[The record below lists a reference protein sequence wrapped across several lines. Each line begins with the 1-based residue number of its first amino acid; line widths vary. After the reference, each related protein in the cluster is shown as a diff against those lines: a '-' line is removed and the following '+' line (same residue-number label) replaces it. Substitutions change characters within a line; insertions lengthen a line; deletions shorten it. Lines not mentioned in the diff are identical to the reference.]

1 MSHCFL
7 LTVSVITAAS
17 LSRAKYGDISRLSR
31 TMCATS
37 KLRCQ
42 HLFVYCPLTAEK
54 LPSHANAAFIK
65 RFCPP
70 AAARRVYLTAL
81 FPSLYPL
88 IPHDH
93 PPPRLF
99 IFTQIYSRDD
109 IRLMHLGSVLL
120 STRGDFTCRLK
131 STEHYYCITAH
142 RSMLGNTSPPGAPL
156 EFTQVQVP
164 GDPWPVRDSIHPDQR
179 PLMGTHTS
187 TQQISAL

>member
-1 MSHCFL
+1 MKHQYCHCR
-7 LTVSVITAAS
+7 TVSVITDAS

-88 IPHDH
+88 IPPIVTTLHLDCLYL
-93 PPPRLF
+93 PR
-99 IFTQIYSRDD
+99 
-109 IRLMHLGSVLL
+109 
-120 STRGDFTCRLK
+120 ST
-131 STEHYYCITAH
+131 AA
-142 RSMLGNTSPPGAPL
+142 M
-156 EFTQVQVP
+156 
-164 GDPWPVRDSIHPDQR
+164 
-179 PLMGTHTS
+179 
-187 TQQISAL
+187 ISD